1 MSWGNNK
8 NNKQKMSDT
17 YNYNSGSP
25 GFGMGGFFGGN
36 GFGGCNN
43 WMDLIALIV
52 VGGLFGFG
60 GFGGGFGGF
69 GGARGGQLGADA
81 YAATTASLIGQQNTA
96 DRVAAIGADTRQ
108 ILGQTGGII
117 EAVNTVGNRT
127 QDGFAR
133 VDTNMCQLG
142 NSIAMQAV
150 NNHNNLTS
158 QLTDIRFDAQKCCC
172 ETQNLLNSKFCE
184 LGYRMQADKCDL
196 QRAIAYEGETTRSM
210 LKDIQTQA
218 LQEKLAKAEAQ
229 LSQNNQT
236 AAIVAA
242 IQANCSPCAPKCGC
256 NPYGNSYGYGAGK
269 CGDLLC
275 SVQNAFADEI
285 AQRIINPTTAATAA

>member
-1 MSWGNNK
+1 
-8 NNKQKMSDT
+8 MSDT
-17 YNYNSGSP
+17 YNYNAGSP
-25 GFGMGGFFGGN
+25 FGGLS
-36 GFGGCNN
+36 GLFGGCGNGSGFNN
-43 WMDLIALIV
+43 LSDIIALVIV
-52 VGGLFGFG
+52 ASIFGFG
-60 GFGGGFGGF
+60 GYGGGFGI
-69 GGARGGQLGADA
+69 GGRGLGGQLGADA
-81 YAATTASLIGQQNTA
+81 VSATTAAMISQQTTA

-133 VDTNMCQLG
+133 VDTNLCQLG
-142 NSIAMQAV
+142 NNIAMQAV

-210 LKDIQTQA
+210 IKDIQTQQ

-229 LSQNNQT
+229 LSQNAQT
-236 AAIVAA
+236 ASIVSA
-242 IQANCSPCAPKCGC
+242 IQANCAPRVC
-256 NPYGNSYGYGAGK
+256 NPCGNSYGYAPCAPCNPCYDGVQRAVNNALGERI
-269 CGDLLC
+269 GELL
-275 SVQNAFADEI
+275 F
-285 AQRIINPTTAATAA
+285 PTTAAAAA

>member
-8 NNKQKMSDT
+8 HNNKQMSDT

-25 GFGMGGFFGGN
+25 FGGMGGLFGGC
-36 GFGGCNN
+36 GLGGCNN

-69 GGARGGQLGADA
+69 GGRAGGQLGADA
-81 YAATTASLIGQQNTA
+81 YAATTAAMISQQTTA
-96 DRVAAIGADTRQ
+96 DRVAAIGADVRQ
-108 ILGQTGGII
+108 VLGQTGGII

-142 NSIAMQAV
+142 NNIAMQAV

-210 LKDIQTQA
+210 IKDIQTQR
-218 LQEKLAKAEAQ
+218 LQERLAKAEAQ

-236 AAIVAA
+236 ASIVAA
-242 IQANCSPCAPKCGC
+242 IQANCAPKCGC
-256 NPYGNSYGYGAGK
+256 NAYPYGFNPCANK

-285 AQRIINPTTAATAA
+285 AQRIINPTTTATAA

>member
-8 NNKQKMSDT
+8 HNNKQMSDT

-25 GFGMGGFFGGN
+25 FGGLGGLFGG

-60 GFGGGFGGF
+60 GFGGFGGR
-69 GGARGGQLGADA
+69 AGGQLGADA
-81 YAATTASLIGQQNTA
+81 YAATTAAMISQQTTA
-96 DRVAAIGADTRQ
+96 DRVAAIGADVRQ
-108 ILGQTGGII
+108 VLGQTGGII

-142 NSIAMQAV
+142 NNIAMQAV

-210 LKDIQTQA
+210 IKDIQTQQ
-218 LQEKLAKAEAQ
+218 LQERLAKAEAQ
-229 LSQNNQT
+229 LSQNAQT
-236 AAIVAA
+236 AAIVSAV
-242 IQANCSPCAPKCGC
+242 QANCSPCAPKCGC
-256 NPYGNSYGYGAGK
+256 GCGNGYAYGFNPAGK